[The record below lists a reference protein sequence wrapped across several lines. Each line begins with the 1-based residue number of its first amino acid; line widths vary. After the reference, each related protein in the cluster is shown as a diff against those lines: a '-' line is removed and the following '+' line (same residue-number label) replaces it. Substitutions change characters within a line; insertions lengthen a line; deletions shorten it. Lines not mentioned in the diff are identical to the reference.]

1 MAEED
6 LTPLLSK
13 AQILKMQ
20 QVIGVFLFYARA
32 IDSSLLVTLSDLA
45 SQQTQGT
52 QLTEQNMY
60 HMLDYLA
67 THPDTTVRYHAS
79 DMKLAIESDASY
91 LSSYNSRSRVGGYF
105 YLSSD
110 TGHSSNSEPPPLNG
124 AIHVTANILKHVVAS
139 AGEAEIAATFTN
151 GQDGCPIIT
160 TLEEMGHKQGTVT
173 ITTDNKC
180 AEGFANRT
188 TKMKCTKAMDM
199 CFYWILDRSDQRQY
213 KVIWREGKSNRADYF
228 TKHHPTEH
236 HIEMRPIYYHV
247 PQLN

>member
-1 MAEED
+1 MEEED

-13 AQILKMQ
+13 TQILKLQ

-32 IDSSLLVTLSDLA
+32 IDSSILVTLSDLA

-52 QLTEQNMY
+52 QLTEQNML

-67 THPDTTVRYHAS
+67 THPDTTIRYHAS
-79 DMKLAIESDASY
+79 DMKLAIESNASY

-105 YLSSD
+105 YLSSNS
-110 TGHSSNSEPPPLNG
+110 GHSSKSKPPPLNG

-139 AGEAEIAATFTN
+139 AGEAEIATTFTN

-199 CFYWILDRSDQRQY
+199 CFYWILDRSDQ
-213 KVIWREGKSNRADYF
+213 
-228 TKHHPTEH
+228 
-236 HIEMRPIYYHV
+236 
-247 PQLN
+247 